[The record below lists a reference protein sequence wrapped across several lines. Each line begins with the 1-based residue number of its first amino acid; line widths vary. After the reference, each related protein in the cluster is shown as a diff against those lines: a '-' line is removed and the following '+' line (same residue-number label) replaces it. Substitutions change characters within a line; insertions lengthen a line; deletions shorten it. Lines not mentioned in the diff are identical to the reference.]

1 MSGGGL
7 EAGREAV
14 GELGA
19 AVGMIDEA
27 EALGQV
33 LGGSDGNAVRERGI
47 ESGGETFFREG
58 FEDVLA
64 VELAEFGVLLGAGV
78 QRCDKVDY
86 RRMTALLDR
95 RGRVVRRD
103 SQDYPEVLR
112 QAGPAALFAA
122 DEFFTARIR
131 NAHTRR
137 AYQRPVMLFLDWCR
151 DQGLDLPSVAP
162 GDAAKFIDS
171 LSSVSVQKLAIA
183 ALRQFFDV
191 LVTRHAVVLNPFRSV
206 RGPRRDTRE
215 GKTPEIT
222 VPQARQLL
230 DSLDTA
236 RPVGLRDR
244 AILGTLTYTGQRVGA
259 VARLRLQDLRDYG
272 DRRAFAFREK
282 RGKEREI
289 PLRFDLDQWIA
300 EYIAVAA
307 LEDDRK
313 SAPLFRTTSS
323 SAATGFTDRGVE
335 PWTIRT
341 LLKRRLR
348 DAGLPE
354 IITPHSFRVMVVT
367 DLLSQDVPIEEV
379 QYLAGHSHPSTTQVY
394 DRRSRRVT
402 RNLVERISV

>member
-1 MSGGGL
+1 M
-7 EAGREAV
+7 EDV

-27 EALGQV
+27 EAFGETR
-33 LGGSDGNAVRERGI
+33 GDSDEDAGRERGAQG
-47 ESGGETFFREG
+47 GGETFFGEG
-58 FEDVLA
+58 LDYRLAVDVL
-64 VELAEFGVLLGAGV
+64 EFGVSG
-78 QRCDKVDY
+78 CDKVDY
-86 RRMTALLDR
+86 RHMTVLLDR
-95 RGRVVRRD
+95 PEEVVRRD

-137 AYQRPVMLFLDWCR
+137 AYQRPVMLFLEWCR
-151 DQGLDLPSVAP
+151 DHELDLRSVAP
-162 GDAAKFIDS
+162 GDAARFIDS
-171 LSSVSVQKLAIA
+171 LPSVSVQKLAIA

-191 LVTRHAVVLNPFRSV
+191 LVTRHAVMLNPFRSV
-206 RGPRRDTRE
+206 RGPRRETRE

-272 DRRAFAFREK
+272 DRRSFVFREK

-289 PLRFDLDQWIA
+289 PLRLDLDQWVS
-300 EYIAVAA
+300 EYMAAAVP
-307 LEDDRK
+307 EGGPKR
-313 SAPLFRTTSS
+313 APLFRTMSHST
-323 SAATGFTDRGVE
+323 ATGFTNRGIQ

-341 LLKRRLR
+341 LLKRRLH
-348 DAGLPE
+348 DAGLPD

-379 QYLAGHSHPSTTQVY
+379 QHLAGHSHPSTTQVY
-394 DRRSRRVT
+394 DRRRRRVT
-402 RNLVERISV
+402 RNLVGRISV

>member
-1 MSGGGL
+1 M
-7 EAGREAV
+7 EEV

-19 AVGMIDEA
+19 AAGMIEEA
-27 EALGQV
+27 EAFGEIR
-33 LGGSDGNAVRERGI
+33 GDSDEDAGRERGVQR
-47 ESGGETFFREG
+47 GGETFFGEG
-58 FEDVLA
+58 LDYRLAVDVL
-64 VELAEFGVLLGAGV
+64 EFGVS
-78 QRCDKVDY
+78 RCDKVDY
-86 RRMTALLDR
+86 RRMTVLLDR
-95 RGRVVRRD
+95 PGRVVRRD
-103 SQDYPEVLR
+103 PQDYPEVLR

-122 DEFFTARIR
+122 DEFFTAKLR

-137 AYQRPVMLFLDWCR
+137 AYKRPVMLFLEWCR
-151 DQGLDLPSVAP
+151 DQQLDLRSVSP
-162 GDAAKFIDS
+162 GDAARFIDS

-191 LVTRHAVVLNPFRSV
+191 LVTRHAAMLNPFRSV

-230 DSLDTA
+230 DSLDSA

-259 VARLRLQDLRDYG
+259 LARLRLQDLRDYG
-272 DRRAFAFREK
+272 DRRSFTFREK

-289 PLRFDLDQWIA
+289 PLRFDLDRWIC
-300 EYIAVAA
+300 EYMAAAVPAG
-307 LEDDRK
+307 DPK
-313 SAPLFRTTSS
+313 TAPLFRTVSPTT
-323 SAATGFTDRGVE
+323 ATGFTSRGVR

-367 DLLSQDVPIEEV
+367 DLLSQGVPIEEV

-394 DRRSRRVT
+394 DRRGRRVT

>member
-1 MSGGGL
+1 M
-7 EAGREAV
+7 EEV
-14 GELGA
+14 GDLGA
-19 AVGMIDEA
+19 AVGMIEEA
-27 EALGQV
+27 EAFGQV
-33 LGGSDGNAVRERGI
+33 RGGSDGDAVRERGI
-47 ESGGETFFREG
+47 ERGGDMT
-58 FEDVLA
+58 VLPH
-64 VELAEFGVLLGAGV
+64 
-78 QRCDKVDY
+78 QP
-86 RRMTALLDR
+86 
-95 RGRVVRRD
+95 GRVVRRD
-103 SQDYPEVLR
+103 SQHYPEALR

-131 NAHTRR
+131 NPHTRR
-137 AYQRPVMLFLDWCR
+137 AYQRPVRLFLEWCR
-151 DQGLDLPSVAP
+151 DQELDLRSVAP
-162 GDAAKFIDS
+162 GDAAEFIDS
-171 LSSVSVQKLAIA
+171 LGSVSVQKLAIA

-191 LVTRHAVVLNPFRSV
+191 LVNRHAVMLNPFRSV

-222 VPQARQLL
+222 VPQARELL
-230 DSLDTA
+230 DSLDSA

-259 VARLRLQDLRDYG
+259 VARLRIQDLLDYG
-272 DRRAFAFREK
+272 DRRSFAFREK

-289 PLRFDLDQWIA
+289 PLRFDLDQWIS
-300 EYIAVAA
+300 EYMAAAVPVD
-307 LEDDRK
+307 EPK
-313 SAPLFRTTSS
+313 SAPLFRTTSPT
-323 SAATGFTDRGVE
+323 AATGFTNRGVQ

>member
-1 MSGGGL
+1 
-7 EAGREAV
+7 
-14 GELGA
+14 
-19 AVGMIDEA
+19 MIDEA

-33 LGGSDGNAVRERGI
+33 RGGSEGNAGRERGI
-47 ESGGETFFREG
+47 ESSGETFLGEG
-58 FEDVLA
+58 FDRLLA
-64 VELAEFGVLLGAGV
+64 VDLVEFGVRG
-78 QRCDKVDY
+78 CDKVDY

-95 RGRVVRRD
+95 RERVVRRD

-122 DEFFTARIR
+122 DEFLTARIR

-137 AYQRPVMLFLDWCR
+137 AYQRPVMLFLDWCS

-307 LEDDRK
+307 LGDDRK

>member
-1 MSGGGL
+1 M
-7 EAGREAV
+7 EEV

-19 AVGMIDEA
+19 AVGMIEEA
-27 EALGQV
+27 EAFGQV
-33 LGGSDGNAVRERGI
+33 RGGSDGNAGRERGI
-47 ESGGETFFREG
+47 ERGGETFLGEG
-58 FEDVLA
+58 LDRLLA
-64 VELAEFGVLLGAGV
+64 VDLAEFGGA
-78 QRCDKVDY
+78 RCDKVDY
-86 RRMTALLDR
+86 RRMTVLLDR
-95 RGRVVRRD
+95 PARVVRRD
-103 SQDYPEVLR
+103 SQEYPEVLR

-137 AYQRPVMLFLDWCR
+137 AYKRPVMLFLEWCR
-151 DQGLDLPSVAP
+151 DHDLDLPSVAP

-171 LSSVSVQKLAIA
+171 LSSVSVQKLAVA

-191 LVTRHAVVLNPFRSV
+191 LVTRHAVMMNPFRSV
-206 RGPRRDTRE
+206 RGPRRDAVE

-222 VPQARQLL
+222 VRQARQLL
-230 DSLDTA
+230 DCLDTA

-259 VARLRLQDLRDYG
+259 LARLRLQDLRDYG
-272 DRRAFAFREK
+272 DWRSLAFREK

-289 PLRFDLDQWIA
+289 PLRFDLDQWIS
-300 EYIAVAA
+300 EYMAAAVPEGDA
-307 LEDDRK
+307 K
-313 SAPLFRTTSS
+313 SAPLFRTTSYS
-323 SAATGFTDRGVE
+323 TATGFTKRGVQ

-367 DLLSQDVPIEEV
+367 DLLSQDVPLEEV